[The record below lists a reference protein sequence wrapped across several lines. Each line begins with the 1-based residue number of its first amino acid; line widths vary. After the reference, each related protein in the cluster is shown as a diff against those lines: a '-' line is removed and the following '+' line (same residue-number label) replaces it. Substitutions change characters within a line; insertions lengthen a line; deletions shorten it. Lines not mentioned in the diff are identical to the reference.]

1 MEAISS
7 VGGTDFGPSRYAR
20 VAQIEAAQRVAEIT
34 ALQEPKP
41 PEAVSIIRDLHMA
54 RYALLA
60 VDPGRND
67 VISAAVAA
75 YNRATRVLNV
85 VSPSGAMLP
94 QLRG

>member
-1 MEAISS
+1 MEALSITRS
-7 VGGTDFGPSRYAR
+7 TDHGPSRQAR
-20 VAQIEAAQRVAEIT
+20 LAQIEAAQRVAEMT
-34 ALQEPKP
+34 AQQEPPP
-41 PEAVSIIRDLHMA
+41 PEAVSIVRDLHMA

-60 VDPGRND
+60 VDPGQNS

-94 QLRG
+94 PLRG